1 MRVVAPA
8 TKASVL
14 PASYHTGPIAAARTA
29 GTSTWSL
36 HDTHASPAA
45 SAARAA
51 ARISGPPT
59 AASQGR
65 ARPGICCTAGRLTP
79 TGTTPGS
86 YARRRVQVKN
96 GALVTARADS
106 ARRAEHARRAAS
118 DQRGVCAEVGLFA
131 MVWIGRGVW
140 NTLNALYFTAPW
152 WGPLRRRHPLVGRLV
167 TAVAIGL
174 VVFCLWTFRELLR
187 VGHVRDVARAVFDQ
201 LDCATIRAHL
211 GETTTDVRQGGARRY
226 TVRIVYGCPQVR
238 VIVAD
243 EDGRVATWAGA
254 REECCGAPPT

>member
-118 DQRGVCAEVGLFA
+118 DQRGVCAGRPGERACRARLGAPRAGL
-131 MVWIGRGVW
+131 
-140 NTLNALYFTAPW
+140 P
-152 WGPLRRRHPLVGRLV
+152 
-167 TAVAIGL
+167 
-174 VVFCLWTFRELLR
+174 
-187 VGHVRDVARAVFDQ
+187 
-201 LDCATIRAHL
+201 
-211 GETTTDVRQGGARRY
+211 GGARR
-226 TVRIVYGCPQVR
+226 R
-238 VIVAD
+238 
-243 EDGRVATWAGA
+243 AGA
-254 REECCGAPPT
+254 RARLHRLAAAGRLGVPRHLRGGRAVLDGLDARPLRLPALRLGRRRGGRSVRHGLDRPRGLEHAERPLLHGAVVGTAAPAPPARGPARDRRGHRARRLLPVDVPGASPRG